1 MSRYSLPIFLLFSGM
16 TLAQSGGTPA
26 VSARGSQSAAAEV
39 TLEAPQPQQNAGAQ
53 SGTQQ
58 SVPLPKPAPGTPQ
71 KRSGTQITLDQAI
84 QLAIDNSPTLKASR
98 TQIEQ
103 NQAQEITANLRPNPT
118 LSWDTQFVPI
128 FTPSLFSSETL
139 QNLQQFD
146 VGIGYTFERGQKRQH
161 RLQAAR
167 DATAVTEAQVADT
180 VRTLSFNVAQQFVNV
195 LLAQA
200 NIDLSQA
207 DLDSFQQT
215 VTISQE
221 RYRAG
226 DISEGD
232 LLKIKLQLLQFQ
244 TDLSS
249 AQVAKLQALASLR
262 VLMGFNAVPHDYD
275 VAGQLTYEP
284 LASKLDDLDAAAL
297 RQRADLRAAQQGV
310 RAAQSQMALAYAN
323 GKQDLGTEF
332 SYSHVSG
339 FSGSSLFFN
348 IPLPIF
354 DRNQGEKART
364 RYALDQAQFTSQAA
378 EQTVHT
384 DVSSAYDAAQTDEEI
399 VKLYLSG
406 YLKQAQDSREI
417 SEYAY
422 RGGAATLLDLLD
434 AERSYRSTQ
443 LGYRQAVASYMLALE
458 QLREAVG
465 SRSLP

>member
-1 MSRYSLPIFLLFSGM
+1 M
-16 TLAQSGGTPA
+16 AQSGGTPA
-26 VSARGSQSAAAEV
+26 VSARVPQSAAAEV

-146 VGIGYTFERGQKRQH
+146 VGVGYTFERGQKRQH

-232 LLKIKLQLLQFQ
+232 LLKIKLQ
-244 TDLSS
+244 
-249 AQVAKLQALASLR
+249 
-262 VLMGFNAVPHDYD
+262 
-275 VAGQLTYEP
+275 
-284 LASKLDDLDAAAL
+284 
-297 RQRADLRAAQQGV
+297 
-310 RAAQSQMALAYAN
+310 
-323 GKQDLGTEF
+323 
-332 SYSHVSG
+332 
-339 FSGSSLFFN
+339 
-348 IPLPIF
+348 
-354 DRNQGEKART
+354 
-364 RYALDQAQFTSQAA
+364 
-378 EQTVHT
+378 
-384 DVSSAYDAAQTDEEI
+384 
-399 VKLYLSG
+399 
-406 YLKQAQDSREI
+406 
-417 SEYAY
+417 
-422 RGGAATLLDLLD
+422 
-434 AERSYRSTQ
+434 
-443 LGYRQAVASYMLALE
+443 
-458 QLREAVG
+458 
-465 SRSLP
+465 